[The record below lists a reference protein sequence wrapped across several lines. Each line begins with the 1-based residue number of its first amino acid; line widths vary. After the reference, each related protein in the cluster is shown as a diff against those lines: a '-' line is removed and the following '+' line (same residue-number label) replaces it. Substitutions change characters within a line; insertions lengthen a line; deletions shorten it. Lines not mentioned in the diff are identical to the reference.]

1 MATLST
7 FKQKIGY
14 GLRPNL
20 FRVTIPTAGTAIQAA
35 GEFDEVAD
43 QFSFLCRS
51 AGIPASTVGTV
62 EVPFRGRVIK
72 LPGDRTFESW
82 TITVMAD
89 EDLALRAF
97 FEQWMDR
104 LNKHDDGAGFTAGS
118 EYAATL
124 QVDQLARTATSGTAD
139 TDPHKIVRTYQFLN
153 AFPSNLA
160 QIDLAYDNN
169 NSIAEYTVEF
179 QYDYWT
185 VENSVGTQ
193 ALT

>member
-1 MATLST
+1 MANLST
-7 FKQKIGY
+7 FKNKIGY

-20 FRVTIPTAGTAIQAA
+20 FRVTVPTVGPAVQGAA
-35 GEFDEVAD
+35 DFNEVAD
-43 QFSFLCRS
+43 SFSFLCRS

-82 TITVMAD
+82 TVTVMAD
-89 EDLALRAF
+89 EDLGLRAF

-104 LNKHDDGAGFTAGS
+104 LNKHDDGGGFTTDYS
-118 EYAATL
+118 ATL
-124 QVDQLARTATSGTAD
+124 QVDQLSRGTASGADD
-139 TDPHKIVRTYQFLN
+139 TDPHSIVRTYQFMN
-153 AFPSNLA
+153 AFPSNIA

-185 VENSVGTQ
+185 VDGSVGNVNL
-193 ALT
+193 A

>member
-1 MATLST
+1 MANLST
-7 FKQKIGY
+7 FKSKIGY

-20 FRVTIPTAGTAIQAA
+20 FRVTIPTVGTAIQAA
-35 GEFDEVAD
+35 DEYDNVGTS
-43 QFSFLCRS
+43 FSFLCRS

-82 TITVMAD
+82 TVTIMAD
-89 EDLALRAF
+89 EDLGLRGF

-104 LNKHDDGAGFTAGS
+104 LNKHADGAGFTADYS
-118 EYAATL
+118 ATL
-124 QVDQLARTATSGTAD
+124 QVDQLARGSESGADD
-139 TDPHKIVRTYQFLN
+139 TDPHSIVRTYQFLN

-185 VENSVGTQ
+185 VDGSVGDVTFG
-193 ALT
+193 